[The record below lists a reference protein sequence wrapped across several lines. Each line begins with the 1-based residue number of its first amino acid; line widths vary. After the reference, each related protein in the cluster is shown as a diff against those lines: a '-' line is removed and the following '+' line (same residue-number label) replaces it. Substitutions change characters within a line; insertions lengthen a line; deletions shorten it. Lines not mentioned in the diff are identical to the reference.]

1 MVLFSNFET
10 MKEIDIISPLR
21 DELPSQYSD
30 RLGVA
35 YSSQV
40 TNEHKKE
47 KGQFFT
53 PFEIAQYMGKLCTYE
68 KSNLKILDPGCGT
81 LVLSCSLIE
90 NLVKTNPNIKTIEL
104 FAYETDT
111 DLLPY
116 TYKSIDFLKA
126 WANKNGVSFHCQL
139 STEDFVLANKECFQ
153 ISTSLFDKP
162 RKEIFDIVISNPP
175 YFKIAKDDKRAV
187 VAKSIVYGQPN
198 IYSVFLMTAA
208 KLLKTDGELIFI
220 TPRSFSSGNYFRA
233 FRDEFFKTIIL
244 DTIHLFDSRKDAFN
258 RDNILQ
264 ETLIMKG
271 TKTDVNGLIYNV
283 LLTHSCGIKD
293 LASVVKKVYR
303 INELINFNSTE
314 KILHLPTSETEDN
327 IIKLFKSWK
336 GSLHKYSFE
345 ISTGPVVSF
354 RTTKYLYETDHE
366 TENIKLVPL
375 YQLHNTSKM
384 HFEWPVYRN
393 HKPQYI
399 QLCEE
404 SRTLLIPNKN
414 YIFLRR
420 FSSKDDKSRLVAT
433 PYFIDISQSEL
444 IGVENHLNYI
454 YRPKGHLDRNEIL
467 GLSAL
472 LNSDLFDR
480 YFRTFNG
487 NINVSATELREMPL
501 PPIEDI
507 KEIGNQIIIKN
518 DFSQTSVDE
527 IVQVHFKLIEI
538 FVSDE

>member
-175 YFKIAKDDKRAV
+175 YFKISKDDKRAV

-233 FRDEFFKTIIL
+233 FRDEFFKTIRL

>member
-1 MVLFSNFET
+1 

-35 YSSQV
+35 YSSKV

-53 PFEIAQYMGKLCTYE
+53 PFEIAQFMGKLCTYE
-68 KSNLKILDPGCGT
+68 KPSLKILDPGCGT

-90 NLVKTNPNIKTIEL
+90 NLIKTYPDIKTIEL
-104 FAYETDT
+104 SAYETDT

-116 TYKSIDFLKA
+116 TYKSIDFLKT

-139 STEDFVLANKECFQ
+139 STEDFVLANKECFR
-153 ISTSLFDKP
+153 ISMSLFDEP

-175 YFKIAKDDKRAV
+175 YFKISKDDKRAV

-198 IYSVFLMTAA
+198 IYSVFLMAAA

-233 FRDEFFKTIIL
+233 FRDEFFKTIRL

-271 TKTDVNGLIYNV
+271 TKTNVNILTSNV
-283 LLTHSCGIKD
+283 RLTHSCGIKD
-293 LASVVKKVYR
+293 LASPVKKVYR

-354 RTTKYLYETDHE
+354 RTTKYLHETNKE
-366 TENIKLVPL
+366 TENIILVPL
-375 YQLHNTSKM
+375 YQLHNTAKM
-384 HFEWPVYRN
+384 HFEWPVFRN

-404 SRTLLIPNKN
+404 SKTLLIPNKN

-433 PYFIDISQSEL
+433 PYFINISQSEL
-444 IGVENHLNYI
+444 IGIENHLNYI

-501 PPIEDI
+501 PPIDDI

-527 IVQVHFKLIEI
+527 IVQAHFKLIEI

>member
-1 MVLFSNFET
+1 
-10 MKEIDIISPLR
+10 
-21 DELPSQYSD
+21 
-30 RLGVA
+30 
-35 YSSQV
+35 
-40 TNEHKKE
+40 
-47 KGQFFT
+47 
-53 PFEIAQYMGKLCTYE
+53 
-68 KSNLKILDPGCGT
+68 
-81 LVLSCSLIE
+81 
-90 NLVKTNPNIKTIEL
+90 
-104 FAYETDT
+104 
-111 DLLPY
+111 
-116 TYKSIDFLKA
+116 
-126 WANKNGVSFHCQL
+126 
-139 STEDFVLANKECFQ
+139 
-153 ISTSLFDKP
+153 
-162 RKEIFDIVISNPP
+162 
-175 YFKIAKDDKRAV
+175 
-187 VAKSIVYGQPN
+187 
-198 IYSVFLMTAA
+198 MTAA

-467 GLSAL
+467 GLSSL